1 VPLFKKKPFFTEP
14 QSQEIVQAIKEA
26 ERMTSGEIR
35 VFVEHHCRFVNAVDR
50 AFEIFGKLQMHQT
63 KYHNAVL
70 VYLALKD
77 RQFAILGDE
86 GIHQKVGD
94 NFWKQELIDLGKY
107 FRENRFVDGIANCVT
122 EIGESLKQYFP
133 YESDGE
139 NQLPDDIVYGR

>member
-1 VPLFKKKPFFTEP
+1 MHLFKKKPFFNEA
-14 QSQEIVQAIKEA
+14 QSQEIIRSIKEA

-35 VFVEHHCRFVNAVDR
+35 VFVEHHCRFVNAMDR

-63 KYHNAVL
+63 KHHNAVL
-70 VYLALKD
+70 LYLALKD

-94 NFWKQELIDLGKY
+94 DFWKQELADLKKY
-107 FRENRFVDGIANCVT
+107 FRENRFVDGIANCVL

-133 YESDGE
+133 YESDNE
-139 NQLPDDIVYGR
+139 DELPDDIVYGR